1 MNVNLFKK
9 FINITFR
16 PLLLILI
23 ALLAGCAANTVYLHT
38 YEIEQEVIDKIVMS
52 LQEKKFEVEVSDRKP
67 PMLILGSFIIYPR
80 DSDDNEPLVKI
91 LDAIGEHGYH
101 INLIAKNR
109 VRNHYYTK
117 KTNIGLYLIN
127 PLANLLSAQQQLGTD
142 FVFNLTDVA
151 FSSTSC
157 ASLFSLEFR
166 QDNTAIIRQTTP
178 ESNDTWTLQWQQAE
192 ETISLTVDDKRIN
205 YILEKNY
212 KRSGNRTDLL
222 LTLSTGNALTLG
234 ITEPF
239 ACKYE
244 SQIHLID

>member
-1 MNVNLFKK
+1 MNANVYAKLQC
-9 FINITFR
+9 IIFR
-16 PLLLILI
+16 PLMLTLI
-23 ALLAGCAANTVYLHT
+23 ALMSGCATNTIYLHT
-38 YEIEQEVIDKIVMS
+38 YDIEQEDIDKIVMS
-52 LQEKKFEVEVSDRKP
+52 LKEQKFQVEVSDRNP
-67 PMLILGSFIIYPR
+67 PILILGSFIIYSR
-80 DSDDNEPLVKI
+80 DSDDNGPLVKI

-166 QDNTAIIRQTTP
+166 KDNTAIIRQTTP
-178 ESNDTWTLQWQQAE
+178 KSNDTWTLQWQQAE

-222 LTLSTGNALTLG
+222 LTLATGNALTLG

>member
-1 MNVNLFKK
+1 MNANLFKNLK
-9 FINITFR
+9 SITLR
-16 PLLLILI
+16 LLLLTLTT
-23 ALLAGCAANTVYLHT
+23 LLTGCATNTIYLHT
-38 YEIEQEVIDKIVMS
+38 YDIEQEDIDKIVMS
-52 LQEKKFEVEVSDRKP
+52 LKEQKFQVEVSDRNP
-67 PMLILGSFIIYPR
+67 PILILGSFIIYSR
-80 DSDDNEPLVKI
+80 DSDDNGPLVKI

-127 PLANLLSAQQQLGTD
+127 PLANLLTAQQQLEID
-142 FVFNLTDVA
+142 AAINLTDMV
-151 FSSTSC
+151 FSSVSC
-157 ASLFSLEFR
+157 TSLFSLEFR
-166 QDNTAIIRQTTP
+166 KDNTAFIRQTTP
-178 ESNDTWTLQWQQAE
+178 NSNDMVTFQWLQAE
-192 ETISLTVDDKRIN
+192 DTISMNVDGKEIN

-222 LTLSTGNALTLG
+222 LTLATGNALTLG